1 MISSINDTPPYKNKS
16 FLHQKY
22 VSEGLSPQQIAS
34 EIFSARI
41 TISKHLKKFE
51 IPIREKD
58 ICQKSGRALGYGE
71 MRRNGVIQSRKGEI
85 EVIKKMLM
93 LRDKDFS
100 YGKIAKFLNLL
111 RIVCK
116 QDRIY

>member
-1 MISSINDTPPYKNKS
+1 MGSHLDHNAKEFSGLNLVMISSINDTPLYKNKS

-22 VSEGLSPQQIAS
+22 VSEGFSPQQIAS

-51 IPIREKD
+51 IPKREKD

-71 MRRNGVIQSRKGEI
+71 MRKKWRNPIQER
-85 EVIKKMLM
+85 
-93 LRDKDFS
+93 
-100 YGKIAKFLNLL
+100 
-111 RIVCK
+111 
-116 QDRIY
+116 